1 MFRKNALK
9 FLILSLCVALVL
21 PFVAVSGSV
30 AKAVTNVIAPRSVD
44 FVYKVE
50 NETIKSAEAS
60 KVTVKV
66 GGVEVYKEGALVA
79 DDTSVT
85 TDDVKKNIITMSY
98 SSGKLTSAFGANGDY
113 VVELSTTGEST
124 TVTET
129 FNLKVT
135 TNKNELPA
143 LSYKTDATS
152 LDAYKN
158 EVTKAAKNDAGES
171 LKIGDTFTVPSFEN
185 VLNLGNYNYDSFNKT
200 IYYASSGSTYY
211 TSATASFDISVVG
224 VYKFYGVFS
233 TDNLIE
239 GDVDSGLSIEVA
251 YLVEKEDGFYKVLSS
266 GNQVY
271 AYKQA
276 DGSYKY
282 FSDKE
287 GENEITNQ
295 TVISA
300 FKTEL
305 IVPTFTF
312 TISGS
317 IPTVKSKSTYQENGY
332 IDYEYTG
339 VSFTAK
345 GNDIVTTYTLEYS
358 TDGTDGSW
366 VKAEE
371 TLSSNLTFTPSKAG
385 FYRVT
390 AKVIDCEG
398 NVATASTANIDV
410 KKGIKTV
417 EFKTSFSDWLSVN
430 TVPFIF
436 LCISA
441 ASLIGLIL
449 VIVIKPK
456 DKEVVKAEESDK

>member
-66 GGVEVYKEGALVA
+66 DGVEVYKEGALVA

-135 TNKNELPA
+135 TNKNELPS
-143 LSYKTDATS
+143 LTYKTDATS
-152 LDAYKN
+152 LDAYEK
-158 EVTKAAKNDAGES
+158 EVEKAAKNDAGES

-211 TSATASFDISVVG
+211 SSATASFDISVVG
-224 VYKFYGVFS
+224 VYKFYAVFS

-282 FSDKE
+282 YTDKD
-287 GENEITNQ
+287 GENEITDE

-300 FKTEL
+300 FTTEL
-305 IVPTFTF
+305 TIPTFTF

-317 IPTVKSKSTYQENGY
+317 IPTVKSKSTYQEKGY
-332 IDYEYTG
+332 IDYEYSG

-345 GNDIVTTYTLEYS
+345 GNDIITTYTLEYS
-358 TDGTDGSW
+358 SNGTDGW
-366 VKAEE
+366 AEAEE
-371 TLSSNLTFTPSKAG
+371 TLSANLAFTPSKKG

-398 NVATASTANIDV
+398 NVATASTANIEVADKFV
-410 KKGIKTV
+410 TV

>member
-1 MFRKNALK
+1 
-9 FLILSLCVALVL
+9 
-21 PFVAVSGSV
+21 
-30 AKAVTNVIAPRSVD
+30 
-44 FVYKVE
+44 
-50 NETIKSAEAS
+50 
-60 KVTVKV
+60 
-66 GGVEVYKEGALVA
+66 
-79 DDTSVT
+79 
-85 TDDVKKNIITMSY
+85 MSY

-113 VVELSTTGEST
+113 VVELSTIKEST
-124 TVTET
+124 TETET

-282 FSDKE
+282 YTDKD
-287 GENEITNQ
+287 GENEITDE

-300 FKTEL
+300 FTTEL
-305 IVPTFTF
+305 TIPSFTF

-317 IPTVKSKSTYQENGY
+317 IPTVKSKSTYQEKGY
-332 IDYEYTG
+332 IDYEYSG

-345 GNDIVTTYTLEYS
+345 GNDIITTYTLEYS
-358 TDGTDGSW
+358 SNGTDGW
-366 VKAEE
+366 AEAEE
-371 TLSSNLTFTPSKAG
+371 TLSANLAFTPSKKG

-398 NVATASTANIDV
+398 NVATASTANIEVADKFV
-410 KKGIKTV
+410 TV